1 MSEGSQTTAQPSP
14 TRLRVALVGSPNS
27 GKTSLFNALTGM
39 RQKVANHAG
48 VTVDAVEGAVEAA
61 GAEFTLVDLP
71 GIYSLQPLSP
81 DEHVSVDVLHGRD
94 ELIAPVDAVVVVA
107 DSTLL
112 ARSLALVM
120 EIMEL
125 GKPTALVVTMLD
137 ELKARGG
144 ALDIPALKREL
155 RIPVVGVVGNKGL
168 GLDDLRQEFA
178 HARNWPAGVAPP
190 EPVDPAERYVEV
202 DRIIAGV
209 VRSPGPR
216 VPWMERMDRW
226 VLHPVAG
233 PVIFSLVMVAFFQ
246 IIFTVAAPLQ
256 ELSETLVMLTGQWL
270 GDLLPDG
277 FARSLVV
284 DGIFAGVG
292 GVVVFVPQIALLLLM
307 ITLLEGTGYLSRA
320 AFIVDRLFGRFG
332 LEGRSFVALLSSYAC
347 AVPGIM
353 ATRTI
358 PDARTRLATML
369 AAPLMTCSA
378 RLPVYTLL
386 IAAFVPQTRVAGL
399 SLQGLVM
406 FALYLLGSV
415 ASLVAAAAFR
425 RGSRVKLT
433 YPFYMELPPYRLPTR
448 RMVWQQVWGGVW
460 GFLRKA
466 GTTILAASMVL
477 WALLTFPQVDPTE
490 LPAGDTAL
498 EYTAAAT
505 MGKWIEPAIEPLGF
519 DWRIGIGLIA
529 SLAAREVVVSTMSQV
544 YAFEVDEEDLTTLS
558 ERLAQAT
565 DASGDPLMTLP
576 IALSLMIFFVFAL
589 QCVSTLAVL
598 KRESGGWAAPVGA
611 FVAYS
616 LLAWLASFATF
627 QIASALFG

>member
-1 MSEGSQTTAQPSP
+1 M
-14 TRLRVALVGSPNS
+14 LRVALIGSPNS
-27 GKTSLFNALTGM
+27 GKTSLFNALTGL

-48 VTVDAVEGAVEAA
+48 VTVDAVEGAVEAS
-61 GAEFTLVDLP
+61 GKEFTLVDLP

-94 ELIAPVDAVVVVA
+94 ELIDPVDAVVVVA

-120 EIMEL
+120 EVMEL

-144 ALDIPALKREL
+144 ALDIPAIKREL

-178 HARNWPAGVAPP
+178 HAATWPAGIARS
-190 EPVDPAERYVEV
+190 EPVDPAARYQEV
-202 DRIIAGV
+202 DRIIASV
-209 VRSPGPR
+209 VRNPGPR
-216 VPWMERMDRW
+216 VAWMERMDRW
-226 VLHPVAG
+226 VLHPAAG
-233 PVIFSLVMVAFFQ
+233 PIIFALVMVAFFQ
-246 IIFTVAAPLQ
+246 VIFTVAAPLQ
-256 ELSETLVMLTGQWL
+256 ELSETMVMVTGQWL
-270 GDLLPDG
+270 GSLLPDG

-307 ITLLEGTGYLSRA
+307 ITMLEGTGYLSRA

-406 FALYLLGSV
+406 FGLYLLGSV
-415 ASLVAAAAFR
+415 ASLVAAAVFR
-425 RGSRVKLT
+425 SGARVKLT
-433 YPFYMELPPYRLPTR
+433 YPFYMELPPYRLPTG
-448 RMVWQQVWGGVW
+448 RMVWQQVWGGVS

-466 GTTILAASMVL
+466 GTTILVASMVL
-477 WALLTFPQVDPTE
+477 WALLTFPQVDPSGLT
-490 LPAGDTAL
+490 AGDTAV
-498 EYTAAAT
+498 EHTAAAM
-505 MGKWIEPAIEPLGF
+505 MGRVIEPVIEPLGF

-544 YAFEVDEEDLTTLS
+544 YAFEVDEEDLSTLS

-565 DASGDPLMTLP
+565 DAAGEPLMTLP

-598 KRESGGWAAPVGA
+598 KRESGGWAAPIGA
-611 FVAYS
+611 FIAYS

-627 QIASALFG
+627 QTASAIFG

>member
-1 MSEGSQTTAQPSP
+1 
-14 TRLRVALVGSPNS
+14 LRVALVGSPNS

-48 VTVDAVEGAVEAA
+48 VTVDAVEGLVLTPEE
-61 GAEFTLVDLP
+61 EFTLVDLP
-71 GIYSLQPLSP
+71 GIYSMEPLSP
-81 DEHVSVDVLHGRD
+81 DEHVTVDVLHGRD
-94 ELIAPVDAVVVVA
+94 AQLSAVDAVVVVA

-168 GLDDLRQEFA
+168 GVDDLRIEFA
-178 HARNWPAGVAPP
+178 NAGRWPAGAPS
-190 EPVDPAERYVEV
+190 PAPADTAIRFIEV
-202 DRIIAGV
+202 DRILEKVI
-209 VRSPGPR
+209 RNPGPR

-226 VLHPVAG
+226 VLHPIAG
-233 PVIFSLVMVAFFQ
+233 PVIFSVVMVAFFQ

-256 ELSETLVMLTGQWL
+256 ELSETAVMVTGQWL
-270 GDLLPDG
+270 GNLLPDG
-277 FARSLVV
+277 FIRSLVV
-284 DGIFAGVG
+284 DGVFAGVG
-292 GVVVFVPQIALLLLM
+292 GVVVFVPQIALLLFL
-307 ITLLEGTGYLSRA
+307 ITFMEGTGYLSRA

-406 FALYLLGSV
+406 FGLYLLGSV
-415 ASLVAAAAFR
+415 ASLIAAAAFR
-425 RGSRVKLT
+425 RGSRVKMT

-448 RMVWQQVWGGVW
+448 RMVWQQVWGGVS

-466 GTTILAASMVL
+466 GTTILVASMVL
-477 WALLTFPQVDPTE
+477 WALLTFPQVDASQ
-490 LPAGDTAL
+490 LAAGDTPL
-498 EYTAAAT
+498 DHTAAAT
-505 MGKWIEPAIEPLGF
+505 MGKWIEPVIEPLGF

-544 YAFEVDEEDLTTLS
+544 YAFEVADDDLATLS
-558 ERLAQAT
+558 ERLSQAT
-565 DASGDPLMTLP
+565 DSAGDPLMTLP

-616 LLAWLASFATF
+616 LLAWIASFATYNL
-627 QIASALFG
+627 ALALLG